1 MHTGVWMWS
10 VGGKKKKKKKKRM
23 GGMKGYELGN
33 PRQEKNIS
41 ITPVGGHGCAQLEQ
55 KYIQCSFS

>member
-1 MHTGVWMWS
+1 MENMHTGVRMWR

-33 PRQEKNIS
+33 PR
-41 ITPVGGHGCAQLEQ
+41 
-55 KYIQCSFS
+55 